1 MFWQQIKGSDDVVRH
16 IQWQARIEG
25 RTKSMRSHTTYS
37 GCIDAFAASMTI
49 TQYLGM
55 GTTSRGRM
63 GITPSLNTR
72 VMTPPYL
79 RNQQDKEAVVQ
90 GIEYIRG
97 VLSQI
102 QNLTWVEP
110 KVNQTTTAFVNSVS
124 QNSSALTTCV
134 TIILT
139 VINRYLRLLVLEVRI
154 TGLVLAPSAP
164 TTGEQEAKQSWI
176 STLRCMG

>member
-1 MFWQQIKGSDDVVRH
+1 MFWQQLKGSDGVVRH

-25 RTKSMRSHTTYS
+25 RTKSTSSRLLHRVGTNTYP
-37 GCIDAFAASMTI
+37 ASMTI

-79 RNQQDKEAVVQ
+79 RDQHDKEAVIQ

-110 KVNQTTTAFVNSVS
+110 RVNQTTTAFVNSVS
-124 QNSSALTTCV
+124 RHSCV
-134 TIILT
+134 VTRCVRIDIDC
-139 VINRYLRLLVLEVRI
+139 IRYPRLPDLGVRI
-154 TGLVLAPSAP
+154 TGLGRARSAQ
-164 TTGEQEAKQSWI
+164 TMGVRVAKRSSI
-176 STLRCMG
+176 STPRCMG

>member
-1 MFWQQIKGSDDVVRH
+1 VNRSGILAQVAPNLGPMFWQQIKGSDGVVRH

-25 RTKSMRSHTTYS
+25 RTKSKRPLPLIYFNTNLV
-37 GCIDAFAASMTI
+37 ASMTI

-63 GITPSLNTR
+63 GITPSLTTR

-79 RNQQDKEAVVQ
+79 RNAQDKEAVVQ

-110 KVNQTTTAFVNSVS
+110 KANQTTTAFVNSVS
-124 QNSSALTTCV
+124 WN
-134 TIILT
+134 T
-139 VINRYLRLLVLEVRI
+139 V
-154 TGLVLAPSAP
+154 
-164 TTGEQEAKQSWI
+164 
-176 STLRCMG
+176 MGMCGGSVDGDV

>member
-1 MFWQQIKGSDDVVRH
+1 
-16 IQWQARIEG
+16 
-25 RTKSMRSHTTYS
+25 
-37 GCIDAFAASMTI
+37 MTI

-63 GITPSLNTR
+63 GITPSLTTR

-79 RNQQDKEAVVQ
+79 RNAQDKEAVVQ

-110 KVNQTTTAFVNSVS
+110 KANQTTTAFVNSVS
-124 QNSSALTTCV
+124 WN
-134 TIILT
+134 T
-139 VINRYLRLLVLEVRI
+139 V
-154 TGLVLAPSAP
+154 
-164 TTGEQEAKQSWI
+164 
-176 STLRCMG
+176 MGMCGGSVDGDA

>member
-1 MFWQQIKGSDDVVRH
+1 MFWQQIKGSDGVVRH

-25 RTKSMRSHTTYS
+25 RTNSKTSRPLIHVDTNAHT
-37 GCIDAFAASMTI
+37 ASMTI

-79 RNQQDKEAVVQ
+79 RNQYDKEAVVQ

-102 QNLTWVEP
+102 QNLTWVVP

-124 QNSSALTTCV
+124 QNA
-134 TIILT
+134 
-139 VINRYLRLLVLEVRI
+139 VRCD
-154 TGLVLAPSAP
+154 GDAP
-164 TTGEQEAKQSWI
+164 GQY
-176 STLRCMG
+176 

>member
-1 MFWQQIKGSDDVVRH
+1 MSANRSGILAQVAPNLGPMFWQQLNGSDGVVRH

-25 RTKSMRSHTTYS
+25 RIKSTGLHSLVHVDTN
-37 GCIDAFAASMTI
+37 IVAASMTI

-79 RNQQDKEAVVQ
+79 RDQHDKEAVVQ

-102 QNLTWVEP
+102 QNLTWIEP
-110 KVNQTTTAFVNSVS
+110 RVNQTTTAFVNSVS
-124 QNSSALTTCV
+124 QLFSVVMTCCKSNDS
-134 TIILT
+134 L
-139 VINRYLRLLVLEVRI
+139 NRYPRHLVPEVR
-154 TGLVLAPSAP
+154 
-164 TTGEQEAKQSWI
+164 TTGPGLA
-176 STLRCMG
+176 R

>member
-1 MFWQQIKGSDDVVRH
+1 MYFN
-16 IQWQARIEG
+16 
-25 RTKSMRSHTTYS
+25 TNL
-37 GCIDAFAASMTI
+37 AASMTI

-63 GITPSLNTR
+63 GITPTLNTR

-79 RNQQDKEAVVQ
+79 RTAQDKEAVVQ

-124 QNSSALTTCV
+124 RSTVMLCV
-134 TIILT
+134 ATMLT
-139 VINRYLRLLVLEVRI
+139 VIGRYRRLRVREGRT
-154 TGLVLAPSAP
+154 TGLDLALLAVM
-164 TTGEQEAKQSWI
+164 
-176 STLRCMG
+176 MGVREGKRL

>member
-1 MFWQQIKGSDDVVRH
+1 MASFDTSSGKHVLKAEPTVRRLAH
-16 IQWQARIEG
+16 YFMWILN
-25 RTKSMRSHTTYS
+25 THP
-37 GCIDAFAASMTI
+37 ASMTI

-72 VMTPPYL
+72 VMTSPYL
-79 RNQQDKEAVVQ
+79 RNQYDKEAVVQ

-102 QNLTWVEP
+102 QNLTWVVP

-124 QNSSALTTCV
+124 QNA
-134 TIILT
+134 
-139 VINRYLRLLVLEVRI
+139 VRH
-154 TGLVLAPSAP
+154 GDDASR
-164 TTGEQEAKQSWI
+164 QY
-176 STLRCMG
+176 

>member
-1 MFWQQIKGSDDVVRH
+1 
-16 IQWQARIEG
+16 
-25 RTKSMRSHTTYS
+25 
-37 GCIDAFAASMTI
+37 MTI

-63 GITPSLNTR
+63 GITPSLSTR

-79 RNQQDKEAVVQ
+79 RDTHDKEAVVQ

-124 QNSSALTTCV
+124 VA
-134 TIILT
+134 
-139 VINRYLRLLVLEVRI
+139 
-154 TGLVLAPSAP
+154 VLANTDAD
-164 TTGEQEAKQSWI
+164 
-176 STLRCMG
+176 

>member
-25 RTKSMRSHTTYS
+25 RTKSKWARPLTYLYTNL
-37 GCIDAFAASMTI
+37 AASMTI

-63 GITPSLNTR
+63 SITPSLTTR

-79 RNQQDKEAVVQ
+79 RNAQDKEAVVQ

-110 KVNQTTTAFVNSVS
+110 KANQTTMAFVNSVS
-124 QNSSALTTCV
+124 RECWHRHVWRQC
-134 TIILT
+134 
-139 VINRYLRLLVLEVRI
+139 
-154 TGLVLAPSAP
+154 
-164 TTGEQEAKQSWI
+164 
-176 STLRCMG
+176 